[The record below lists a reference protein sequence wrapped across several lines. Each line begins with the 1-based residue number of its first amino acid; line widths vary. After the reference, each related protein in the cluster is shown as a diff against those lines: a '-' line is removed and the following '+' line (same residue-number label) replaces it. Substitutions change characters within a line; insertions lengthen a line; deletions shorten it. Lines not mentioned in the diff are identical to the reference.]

1 MALGLFDA
9 FLDRNIQIGIATAIV
24 AGIVIVIVTFRIKR
38 RKSPE
43 ELERLRRQL
52 VSQSGRVADGVVLEL
67 HENTVFYAYKVRGI
81 EYDASQ
87 EISQLRHLLP
97 AEEHR
102 LIGPVNLKYI
112 PENPANSIVIAE
124 QWCGLRASPF
134 VSSLDRN
141 PLPVE

>member
-1 MALGLFDA
+1 MA
-9 FLDRNIQIGIATAIV
+9 V
-24 AGIVIVIVTFRIKR
+24 VVISLVVLRVRR

-67 HENTVFYAYKVRGI
+67 HENTVFYTYKVRGI
-81 EYDASQ
+81 EYDAAQ

-102 LIGPVNLKYI
+102 LIGAVNLKYI
-112 PENPANSIVIAE
+112 PDNPANSIVIAE
-124 QWCGLRASPF
+124 EWCGLRVSP
-134 VSSLDRN
+134 
-141 PLPVE
+141 PLSVE

>member
-1 MALGLFDA
+1 MALGL
-9 FLDRNIQIGIATAIV
+9 LESLIDRNIQIGIGAAIV
-24 AGIVIVIVTFRIKR
+24 AVVVISLVVLRVRR

-67 HENTVFYAYKVRGI
+67 HENTVFYTYKVRGI
-81 EYDASQ
+81 EYDAAQ

-102 LIGPVNLKYI
+102 LIGAVNLKYI
-112 PENPANSIVIAE
+112 PDNPANSIVIAE
-124 QWCGLRASPF
+124 EWCGLRVSP
-134 VSSLDRN
+134 
-141 PLPVE
+141 PLSVE

>member
-9 FLDRNIQIGIATAIV
+9 FLDWNIQIGMATAVVVGIAAVFV
-24 AGIVIVIVTFRIKR
+24 ALRIRR

-52 VSQSGRVADGVVLEL
+52 VSQIGRVADGTVQEL
-67 HENTVFYAYKVRGI
+67 QENTVFYTYKVRGI
-81 EYDASQ
+81 EYDAAQ
-87 EISQLRHLLP
+87 EIGQLRHLLP

-102 LIGPVNLKYI
+102 LIGAVNLKYL
-112 PENPANSIVIAE
+112 PENPANSIVIGE
-124 QWCGLRASPF
+124 EWCGLRVAPP

-141 PLPVE
+141 PLRVE

>member
-24 AGIVIVIVTFRIKR
+24 LGMAAVFVALRLRR

-52 VSQSGRVADGVVLEL
+52 VSQSGRFADGIVLEL
-67 HENTVFYAYKVRGI
+67 HGDTVFYNYKVRGI
-81 EYDASQ
+81 EYDAAQ

-97 AEEHR
+97 AEEHK
-102 LIGPVNLKYI
+102 LIGPVNPKYI

-124 QWCGLRASPF
+124 QWCGLRVSPP
-134 VSSLDRN
+134 VSYFDQN
-141 PLPVE
+141 PLPLE